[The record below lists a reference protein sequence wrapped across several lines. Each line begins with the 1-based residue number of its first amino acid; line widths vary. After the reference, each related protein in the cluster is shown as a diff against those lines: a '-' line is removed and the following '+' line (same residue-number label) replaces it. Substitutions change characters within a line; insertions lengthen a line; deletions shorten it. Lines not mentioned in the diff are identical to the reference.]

1 MNNMKSFII
10 LVGVLLLVGNVMQ
23 FLNPQIEVKVKKEY
37 IKGDTIRDTVSV
49 VDTVYFD
56 KIIKV
61 KADTVEVSDEG
72 IFAKSKFDLSNDT
85 VSVSG
90 VVSYEDSVFSFNE
103 IRYLFPKVTETVTR
117 IDTILQETT
126 IRELTP
132 FYFNEWFWAFIG
144 VLVTFV
150 ATMSGAL

>member
-1 MNNMKSFII
+1 
-10 LVGVLLLVGNVMQ
+10 
-23 FLNPQIEVKVKKEY
+23 
-37 IKGDTIRDTVSV
+37 
-49 VDTVYFD
+49 VYFD